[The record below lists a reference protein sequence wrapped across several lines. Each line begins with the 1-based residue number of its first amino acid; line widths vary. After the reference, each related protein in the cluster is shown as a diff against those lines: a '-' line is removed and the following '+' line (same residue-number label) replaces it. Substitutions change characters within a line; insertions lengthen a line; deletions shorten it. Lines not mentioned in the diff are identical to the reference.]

1 VDWELKEKMAEVLN
15 DAALLLILESQPP
28 EHLLLPVPAIA
39 QDSA

>member
-1 VDWELKEKMAEVLN
+1 VDWEPREKTAEVLN
-15 DAALLLILESQPP
+15 EVALLLILESQPP